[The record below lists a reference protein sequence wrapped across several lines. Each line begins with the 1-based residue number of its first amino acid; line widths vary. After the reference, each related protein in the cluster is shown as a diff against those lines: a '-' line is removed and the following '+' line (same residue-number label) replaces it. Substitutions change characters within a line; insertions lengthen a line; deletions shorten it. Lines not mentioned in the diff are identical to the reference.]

1 MGLSRTVSEING
13 DFGRKSQILPT
24 HAHLSPPLREFL
36 WNFVTMVGLK
46 KTEQLRQ
53 QSTEVRHY
61 GTAPPASHSYTA
73 EISPSRQQMWPQ
85 MLSIHVSILA
95 LVIAA
100 SGPLARGY
108 PTYY

>member
-1 MGLSRTVSEING
+1 MRENNSINV
-13 DFGRKSQILPT
+13 DKNVIRYIC
-24 HAHLSPPLREFL
+24 HNDE
-36 WNFVTMVGLK
+36 
-46 KTEQLRQ
+46 TEQLRQ

-61 GTAPPASHSYTA
+61 GTAPPASHSYTV
-73 EISPSRQQMWPQ
+73 EISPSRQQIWPQ

>member
-1 MGLSRTVSEING
+1 MRENNSINV
-13 DFGRKSQILPT
+13 DKNVIRYIC
-24 HAHLSPPLREFL
+24 HNDE
-36 WNFVTMVGLK
+36 
-46 KTEQLRQ
+46 TEQLRQ

-100 SGPLARGY
+100 SGPLARG
-108 PTYY
+108 